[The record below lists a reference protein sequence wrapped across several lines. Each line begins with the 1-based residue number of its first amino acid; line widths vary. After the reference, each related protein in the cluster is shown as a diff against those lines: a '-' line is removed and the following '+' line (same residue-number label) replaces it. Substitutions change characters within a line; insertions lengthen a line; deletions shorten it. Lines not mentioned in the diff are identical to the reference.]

1 MFDVT
6 FDSGFVSAWWPVSTV
21 ADPMEKC
28 RQAVLLASPTSQ
40 VVIRKQV
47 FFHGACCH
55 ILQKAAF
62 MSAHV
67 VSQSS
72 HSAHRILNPTSARHA
87 HQSCLISSA
96 FLSPLLARREVMS
109 VTLLSLRDIACVVV

>member
-1 MFDVT
+1 MSDET
-6 FDSGFVSAWWPVSTV
+6 FDSGFVFAWWPASSV
-21 ADPMEKC
+21 ADPIEHC

-47 FFHGACCH
+47 FFHGACCY
-55 ILQKAAF
+55 IPQKAAF

-72 HSAHRILNPTSARHA
+72 HSAHRILNPSSARHA

-96 FLSPLLARREVMS
+96 VLSPYWLPGRF
-109 VTLLSLRDIACVVV
+109 

>member
-1 MFDVT
+1 MSDVMFDA
-6 FDSGFVSAWWPVSTV
+6 GFVSAWWPVSIV

-40 VVIRKQV
+40 VVIRTQV
-47 FFHGACCH
+47 FFHCECCY
-55 ILQKAAF
+55 IPQKAAS

-67 VSQSS
+67 VSQRI
-72 HSAHRILNPTSARHA
+72 HSAHRILNPSSARHA

-96 FLSPLLARREVMS
+96 VLSPYWLPGRF
-109 VTLLSLRDIACVVV
+109 